1 MSATRQVVIDAFER
15 HLRLERGRSPHT
27 IRAYLA
33 DLRDFLAHVDG
44 GDGARDGRA
53 SAGGGT
59 GDPGATDTHGDVGG
73 DGPASEETPLNEI
86 RLADLR
92 AWLGVLAGAGAAR
105 ASVARRSA
113 SLRTFFGWATR
124 QGHVDADPSLRLVAP
139 KRHRTLPPVLA
150 KVDAAGLLD
159 VAGVAADDDDPVHV
173 RDRAV
178 LELLYATGVRVGE
191 LTGLDIDDVDF
202 QSDVIRVIGKGDKE
216 RRVPFGRPARSA
228 LNEWLERGRP
238 RLVVDRS
245 GPGLFLGRRG
255 RRIDPRQVRSLVHDM
270 LTHVPDAPDL
280 GPHGLRHSA
289 ATHLLEGGADLR
301 MVQEL
306 LGHASLATTQIYTHV
321 SIERLAAS
329 YAQAHPRA

>member
-1 MSATRQVVIDAFER
+1 MRASRHDVIDAYER
-15 HLRLERGRSPHT
+15 HLRLERSRSPHT

-33 DLRDFLAHVDG
+33 DLRDFLSHVDG
-44 GDGARDGRA
+44 GGEG
-53 SAGGGT
+53 SPAGQT
-59 GDPGATDTHGDVGG
+59 GEAVSPPPGATDR
-73 DGPASEETPLNEI
+73 AQTPLQDI

-92 AWLGVLAGAGAAR
+92 GWLGVLASAGAAR
-105 ASVARRSA
+105 SSVARRSA

-124 QGHVDADPSLRLVAP
+124 QGHVDLDPSLRLMAP

-150 KVDAAGLLD
+150 RGDAVGLLD
-159 VAGVAADDDDPVHV
+159 VAAVAADDDDPVHI
-173 RDRAV
+173 RDRAM

-191 LTGLDIDDVDF
+191 LTGLDVDDIDFGSNV
-202 QSDVIRVIGKGDKE
+202 VRVIGKGDKE
-216 RRVPFGRPARSA
+216 RRVPFGDPAQSA
-228 LNEWLERGRP
+228 LREWLDRGRP
-238 RLVVDRS
+238 RLATDGS
-245 GPGLFLGRRG
+245 GPSLFLGRRG
-255 RRIDPRQVRSLVHDM
+255 RRIDPRQVRTLVHDM

>member
-1 MSATRQVVIDAFER
+1 MQRPDETVQGVSATRQAVIDAFER
-15 HLRLERGRSPHT
+15 HLRLERSRSPHT

-44 GDGARDGRA
+44 GGDAGPSAAA
-53 SAGGGT
+53 ST
-59 GDPGATDTHGDVGG
+59 G
-73 DGPASEETPLNEI
+73 ETALNDI
-86 RLADLR
+86 RLGDLR
-92 AWLGVLAGAGAAR
+92 AWLGVLASDGAAR
-105 ASVARRSA
+105 SSVARRSA

-124 QGHVDADPSLRLVAP
+124 QGYVKADPSLRLVAP
-139 KRHRTLPPVLA
+139 KRHRTLPPVLG
-150 KVDAAGLLD
+150 KDDAVGLLD
-159 VAGVAADDDDPVHV
+159 VAAVAADDDDPVHL

-191 LTGLDIDDVDF
+191 LTGLDVDDVDF
-202 QSDVIRVIGKGDKE
+202 QSKVIRVIGKGDKE
-216 RRVPFGRPARSA
+216 RRVPFGGPACTA
-228 LNEWLERGRP
+228 LQEWLDRGRS
-238 RLVVDRS
+238 RLVVAES

-255 RRIDPRQVRSLVHDM
+255 RRIDPRQVRTLVHDM

>member
-1 MSATRQVVIDAFER
+1 MIVQRPDESVQGVSASRQVVVDAFER
-15 HLRLERGRSPHT
+15 HLRLERSRSAHT
-27 IRAYLA
+27 VRAYLA
-33 DLRDFLAHVDG
+33 DLRDFLTHVDSEHQPPAT
-44 GDGARDGRA
+44 GAEGEVPA
-53 SAGGGT
+53 A
-59 GDPGATDTHGDVGG
+59 DP
-73 DGPASEETPLNEI
+73 TPLTEV

-92 AWLGVLAGAGAAR
+92 AWLGVLASAGAAR
-105 ASVARRSA
+105 SSIARRSA
-113 SLRTFFGWATR
+113 ALRTFFGWATR

-150 KVDAAGLLD
+150 RDDAVGMLD
-159 VAGVAADDDDPVHV
+159 VAAVAADDDDPVHL

-178 LELLYATGVRVGE
+178 LELLYATGIRVGE
-191 LTGLDIDDVDF
+191 LTGLDVDDVDF
-202 QSDVIRVIGKGDKE
+202 EVDVIRVIGKGDKE

-228 LNEWLERGRP
+228 LTGWLDRGRP
-238 RLVVDRS
+238 RLLVADS
-245 GPGLFLGRRG
+245 GSALFLGRRG
-255 RRIDPRQVRSLVHDM
+255 RRIDPRQVRTLVHDM

-321 SIERLAAS
+321 SIERLTAS